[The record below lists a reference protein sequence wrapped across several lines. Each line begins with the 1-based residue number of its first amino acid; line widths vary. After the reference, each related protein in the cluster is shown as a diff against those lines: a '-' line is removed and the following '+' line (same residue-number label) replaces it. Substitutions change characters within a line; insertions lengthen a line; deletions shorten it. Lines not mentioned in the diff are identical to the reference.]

1 LRHRAG
7 LDWPTSGILES
18 KAAKTKR
25 KFGASAPVQAVHHGA
40 HAGFASHSLPP
51 TQPVLSAEAVPKIQ
65 FGRDI

>member
-1 LRHRAG
+1 
-7 LDWPTSGILES
+7 LES